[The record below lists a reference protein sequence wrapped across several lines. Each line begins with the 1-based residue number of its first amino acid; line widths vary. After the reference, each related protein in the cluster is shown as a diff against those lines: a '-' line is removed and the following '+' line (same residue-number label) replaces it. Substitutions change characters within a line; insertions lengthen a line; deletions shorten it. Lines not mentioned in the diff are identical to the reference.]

1 MDNNNRLILLILKE
15 KKIIVASIFVGLVLF
30 VIYLFKFFVPLYS
43 SSVKLFIRNISKQNV
58 VASYG
63 LTNTV
68 KSESGY
74 SNPLFN
80 YVQILRSEQ
89 LASSIYK
96 RLDNHYKDDLNA
108 LGIKSEEFWY
118 GAYLKLVEAKI
129 QPSTDIIAV
138 DFKWI
143 NEKTTNQVFNILIE
157 EYKNS
162 NIQIRKLVE
171 TKQRE
176 YLDQQL
182 KKITDELSGVRE
194 KIKDY
199 KTEFDA
205 IDIDNELRE
214 LTRSRVDLEK
224 RLELLK
230 GNIAYLDKK
239 SKELSKQLNI
249 PDAKTALKATGVGED
264 PYLIRLSQDLA
275 KAQQN
280 YAKLSAKFTDEYS
293 EVIAVKN
300 EIKNIQDNI
309 TSRKEET
316 LESIQITR
324 GIYDR
329 PSQNIVT
336 DLART
341 QADKTS
347 YEAQAKTL
355 ESGIKNLRKKER
367 ELPAKLMV
375 LKSLQKQEN
384 TLAAA
389 YSSIKSKQIEA
400 TIKESQIVDN
410 MVILNNPS
418 RPSCSMMPLLMK
430 LVGFL
435 LMGFLGGVALAW
447 IKEDI
452 DDKWVDAKEI
462 EETTGK
468 KVMGVIPW
476 VTSLEDLTKEFIYPS
491 NSILGTAYGNL
502 TNNLISKSYKDDAQ
516 VITFISTLITRER
529 TSVIPNIA
537 AHLAEQSRLTVI
549 IDTDFNNPLKLVKEF
564 NNRNESGIQ
573 VPNIKKDLIYAI
585 NEINKEVRIN
595 RNIDNNRIAQI
606 LNDSVIKLNI
616 GNHSYDNKEILYLCS
631 AQKVENI
638 NDYVASKGFSIIIN
652 YLKQYY
658 EFILVDTPTQKPL
671 FFPEMHSLT
680 SISDAVAIVSAME
693 TSKEEL
699 VKVINYFE
707 KINVKNLG
715 IISREED
722 HELEKFYKK
731 QIKQAKEE
739 ARVRES

>member
-1 MDNNNRLILLILKE
+1 MNNNNNKIILLILKE
-15 KKIIVASIFVGLVLF
+15 KKIVIASIFVGLVLF
-30 VIYLFKFFVPLYS
+30 VIYLFKFFIPLYS

-63 LTNTV
+63 HTNTV

-80 YVQILRSEQ
+80 YVQILRSEK
-89 LASSIYK
+89 LASNLYN
-96 RLDNHYKDDLNA
+96 RLNKDYKDDLDA

-118 GAYLKLVEAKI
+118 SAYLKLVEAKI
-129 QPSTDIIAV
+129 QPSTDIVKV

-143 NEKTTNQVFNILIE
+143 NKETANEVFNILIK

-182 KKITDELSGVRE
+182 EKITKELSDIRK

-199 KTEFDA
+199 KTA
-205 IDIDNELRE
+205 SNAVDITNELRE
-214 LTRSRVDLEK
+214 LTRSRVDMEK

-230 GNIAYLDKK
+230 GNIAYLDEK

-300 EIKNIQDNI
+300 EIENIQENI
-309 TSRKEET
+309 TNRKEET
-316 LESIQITR
+316 LENIKITR

-329 PSQNIVT
+329 PSQSIVT

-341 QADKTS
+341 QADKIS

-355 ESGIKNLRKKER
+355 EEGIRNLRQKESV
-367 ELPAKLMV
+367 LPEKLMV
-375 LKSLQKQEN
+375 LKGLQKQES
-384 TLAAA
+384 TLAEA
-389 YSSIKSKQIEA
+389 YSNIKSKQIEA

-410 MVILNNPS
+410 MVILNKPS
-418 RPSCSMMPLLMK
+418 RPTCSIIPLLIK
-430 LVGFL
+430 FVGFL
-435 LMGFLGGVALAW
+435 TIGLLGGVAIAW
-447 IKEDI
+447 VKEDI

-476 VTSLEDLTKEFIYPS
+476 VNSLDDLTKEFIHPS

-516 VITFISTLITRER
+516 VITFISTLINRER

-537 AHLAEQSRLTVI
+537 AHLVEQSRLTLI
-549 IDTDFNNPLKLVKEF
+549 IDTDFNNPLKLLKELNSHAENEIKV
-564 NNRNESGIQ
+564 NNLNQ
-573 VPNIKKDLIYAI
+573 DLIYAI
-585 NEINKEVRIN
+585 NEINKEIRIN
-595 RNIDNNRIAQI
+595 RNINNPKIAEI
-606 LNDSVIKLNI
+606 LNQSIIRLNI
-616 GNHSYDNKEILYLCS
+616 GNNAYENKEILYLCA
-631 AQKVENI
+631 AQKIDNI
-638 NDYVASKGFSIIIN
+638 NDYVASKGFGIIIN

-731 QIKQAKEE
+731 QIKKVKDDVQA
-739 ARVRES
+739 